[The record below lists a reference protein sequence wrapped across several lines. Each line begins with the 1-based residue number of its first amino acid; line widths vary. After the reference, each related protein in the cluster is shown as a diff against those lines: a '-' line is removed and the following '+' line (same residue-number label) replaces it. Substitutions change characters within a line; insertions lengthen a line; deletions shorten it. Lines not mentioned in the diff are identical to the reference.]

1 MAAKKRPQY
10 EAMMIGKQIRFIR
23 RSKDITQKELANH
36 LHVKKTVAWIGRI
49 ERGEHLANIK
59 MLYKISQA
67 LGVRLKDLI
76 PVEM

>member
-10 EAMMIGKQIRFIR
+10 EALMIGKQIRFVR
-23 RSKDITQKELANH
+23 RSKDITQKELAKNKY
-36 LHVKKTVAWIGRI
+36 VQKTVAWIGRI

-59 MLYKISQA
+59 MLYKLSQA

>member
-1 MAAKKRPQY
+1 MATKKRPQY
-10 EAMMIGKQIRFIR
+10 EALMIGKQIRFVR
-23 RSKDITQKELANH
+23 RSKDITQKELAKNR
-36 LHVKKTVAWIGRI
+36 HVQKTVAWIGRI

-59 MLYKISQA
+59 MLYKISKA